1 MTVCAPKHNR
11 PHVVQT
17 MGVRIIQYVAEA
29 KRMSSQRLLPLP
41 LHHHMYL
48 VHVITKCYKPH
59 QRLLSIRRENVG
71 SNVRMCIC
79 YGRIDVQIRACVRW
93 GFASN
98 NIAVHIS
105 YDSHSRTKCRV
116 VRCASAEFFVFFLS
130 QYTEYNRFQIVAIT
144 TLQITF

>member
-29 KRMSSQRLLPLP
+29 DRVSSQRLLLLPLP

-71 SNVRMCIC
+71 SNVRMCML
-79 YGRIDVQIRACVRW
+79 
-93 GFASN
+93 
-98 NIAVHIS
+98 
-105 YDSHSRTKCRV
+105 RTH
-116 VRCASAEFFVFFLS
+116 
-130 QYTEYNRFQIVAIT
+130 
-144 TLQITF
+144 